1 MRILA
6 EIPHPACKI
15 TVFYMNQKYIVKF
28 EKGNLEQSYKI
39 SELEYVISGVED
51 VKKLINDSFIHQI
64 MQRFQQMQQDLQ
76 HVLKDV

>member
-39 SELEYVISGVED
+39 GELEYIISGVDD
-51 VKKLINDSFIHQI
+51 VKKLINESFINQI

>member
-39 SELEYVISGVED
+39 SELEYIISGVDD
-51 VKKLINDSFIHQI
+51 VKKLINESFINQI

-76 HVLKDV
+76 HV

>member
-39 SELEYVISGVED
+39 SELEYIISGVDD
-51 VKKLINDSFIHQI
+51 VKKLINESFINQI

>member
-6 EIPHPACKI
+6 EIPHPDCKI

-39 SELEYVISGVED
+39 SELEYIISGVDD
-51 VKKLINDSFIHQI
+51 VKKLINESFINQI

>member
-39 SELEYVISGVED
+39 SELEYIISGVED

>member
-6 EIPHPACKI
+6 EIPHSACKI

-51 VKKLINDSFIHQI
+51 VNKRWELWLEHEAKVIQNYGKEETMHG
-64 MQRFQQMQQDLQ
+64 
-76 HVLKDV
+76 

>member
-39 SELEYVISGVED
+39 SELEYIISGVDD
-51 VKKLINDSFIHQI
+51 VKKLINESFINQI
-64 MQRFQQMQQDLQ
+64 MQRFQQMQQDLKQ
-76 HVLKDV
+76 VLKDV

>member
-1 MRILA
+1 MRTIA

-28 EKGNLEQSYKI
+28 EQGNLEQSYKI
-39 SELEYVISGVED
+39 SELEYVIGGVD
-51 VKKLINDSFIHQI
+51 DLKKLITESFINQI
-64 MQRFQQMQQDLQ
+64 VQRFQHMHQDLV

>member
-6 EIPHPACKI
+6 EIPHPDCKI

-39 SELEYVISGVED
+39 SELEYIISGVDD
-51 VKKLINDSFIHQI
+51 VKKLINESFINQI
-64 MQRFQQMQQDLQ
+64 MQRFQQMQQDLKQ
-76 HVLKDV
+76 VLKDV

>member
-76 HVLKDV
+76 LVLKDV

>member
-6 EIPHPACKI
+6 EIPHSACKI

-76 HVLKDV
+76 LVLKDV